1 MDSAGSQKLV
11 VIDFFMPDCYY
22 CKKFKNDW
30 NKIVEEFT
38 TEYGADQI
46 EFVKVD
52 GTADTRSANRYS
64 VESFPTF
71 IAIEPGSFGE
81 RWDEWDPQHRDFA
94 GMKRWLTR
102 QLNKHDLKPLA
113 ETTGV
118 SAVEKLQQN
127 YHLGSE
133 LPVAENQPS
142 GAQFKMQMDENKRMQ
157 ALIQSM
163 LTS

>member
-1 MDSAGSQKLV
+1 
-11 VIDFFMPDCYY
+11 
-22 CKKFKNDW
+22 
-30 NKIVEEFT
+30 
-38 TEYGADQI
+38 
-46 EFVKVD
+46 VKVD

-118 SAVEKLQQN
+118 SAVEKL
-127 YHLGSE
+127 
-133 LPVAENQPS
+133 
-142 GAQFKMQMDENKRMQ
+142 
-157 ALIQSM
+157 
-163 LTS
+163 